1 MTVKLL
7 KIRTFAATLVL
18 GIALNMAMAPAP
30 VSAQNL
36 FEPVIVV
43 NGVPITRY
51 ELQQRE
57 KLLTLLQAPADPR
70 RLAREQLIE
79 DRLKMQAA
87 KSQGFSVSDEALLV
101 AMDRFAAQ
109 GNLKAAEM
117 IELLAKEGVSE
128 QTFRDFIR
136 SGVTWAE
143 LTQARFGA
151 RVSVSEDDLER
162 AKAAIGTGTG
172 VRVLLSEIIIP
183 FTPETKD
190 QVLEVARRIS
200 QLKSTG
206 AFSAEAGKYSA
217 TPTRNQGGRLPWT
230 PVNQLPPILQ
240 PIVLGLAPGDVTDPL
255 QLQGAV
261 ALFQMRDI
269 QELDVRTPS
278 YAAIEYAAY
287 YIDGGR
293 SEAAFAR
300 ARQIDADT
308 DTCDDLYGIAQG
320 QPESVLE
327 RGSRAPKDIPND
339 IAIELSRLDPGEV
352 SYSLTRADGQTLV
365 FLMLCGRAAAIEEE
379 TPAADA
385 EPEGDTSEP
394 TQDQVLLRQIGNQR
408 LESFAGGYLAQLRSE
423 ARIVEK

>member
-1 MTVKLL
+1 MIVKLL

-18 GIALNMAMAPAP
+18 GVALGVATAPAP
-30 VSAQNL
+30 ASAQNL
-36 FEPVIVV
+36 FEAMIVV

-87 KSQGFSVSDEALLV
+87 KSQGFSISEEALLV
-101 AMDRFAAQ
+101 SMDRFASQ
-109 GNLKAAEM
+109 GNLNAAEM
-117 IELLAKEGVSE
+117 IELLNKEGVSE

-143 LTQARFGA
+143 LTQAKFGA

-183 FTPETKD
+183 FTPETKE
-190 QVLEVARRIS
+190 QVDDVARRIS
-200 QLKSTG
+200 LLKSTG
-206 AFSAEAGKYSA
+206 AFSAEARKYSA
-217 TPTRNQGGRLPWT
+217 TPTRDQGGRLPWT
-230 PVNQLPPILQ
+230 PVNQLPPILR

-255 QLQGAV
+255 RLQGAV

-269 QELDVRTPS
+269 QELDVRAPS

-293 SEAAFAR
+293 SDAAFAR

-320 QPESVLE
+320 QPENVLE
-327 RGSRAPKDIPND
+327 RGSRAPEDIPND

-352 SYSLTRADGQTLV
+352 SYSLTRAEGQTLV
-365 FLMLCGRAAAIEEE
+365 LLMLCGRATTIEEE
-379 TPAADA
+379 TPVAAA
-385 EPEGDTSEP
+385 ETEDGTPEP
-394 TQDQVLLRQIGNQR
+394 TQTQVLLRQIGDQR
-408 LESFAGGYLAQLRSE
+408 LESYAGGYLAQLRSE